1 MARPGVKH
9 SGTLC
14 AVDNTG
20 NKAGL
25 GAGAVPCPD
34 GRPRAERTEGRGAG
48 VPGRRSEL
56 CSPASRFLG
65 FPQIFTQQ
73 GNNSFCLS
81 SNCCSC
87 PSPGGCRRGRPQAL
101 RRPSCPPPPW
111 PALVRPDTQSPWWEP
126 LGGTDPT
133 QRGSAK
139 RDPGLS
145 LPTAS
150 ETWVACPDTGRQL
163 LLGAL
168 GQPPSSK
175 RLLPPSLTAWGCG
188 WALGGEEGEQSQRV

>member
-1 MARPGVKH
+1 MACPGVKH

-25 GAGAVPCPD
+25 GARAVPCPD
-34 GRPRAERTEGRGAG
+34 GRPRARHTEGRGAG
-48 VPGRRSEL
+48 GLGRHRGGP

-81 SNCCSC
+81 SNCCPC

-101 RRPSCPPPPW
+101 RRPSCSPPHPPAAPW
-111 PALVRPDTQSPWWEP
+111 PDTQAPRWEP
-126 LGGTDPT
+126 LGGTDPV
-133 QRGSAK
+133 
-139 RDPGLS
+139 GLS
-145 LPTAS
+145 RAGPRALPS
-150 ETWVACPDTGRQL
+150 HSVGILGCLPDTGCQVL
-163 LLGAL
+163 PVAL
-168 GQPPSSK
+168 GRPRPLNVSRPQP
-175 RLLPPSLTAWGCG
+175 
-188 WALGGEEGEQSQRV
+188 